1 MIRCVYSVGVAL
13 RAKTTYHLPAILLEE
28 SGLPVE
34 LPEVLIP
41 DGWTKQRTTH
51 AKDIKRKLLIQNVDK
66 LTIYFARH

>member
-41 DGWTKQRTTH
+41 DG
-51 AKDIKRKLLIQNVDK
+51 
-66 LTIYFARH
+66 